1 MNLLADESEMV
12 DNSTQTP
19 REDDNP
25 TQEEEVK
32 VQVEENNTGALP
44 ENTVE
49 EDNKGDKSFNKL
61 PRSTFSQNWRQ
72 RSWMTEWKAREKMG
86 IVKLK

>member
-49 EDNKGDKSFNKL
+49 EDNKGD
-61 PRSTFSQNWRQ
+61 
-72 RSWMTEWKAREKMG
+72 
-86 IVKLK
+86 

>member
-61 PRSTFSQNWRQ
+61 RRSTFSQNWRQ
-72 RSWMTEWKAREKMG
+72 RS
-86 IVKLK
+86 

>member
-1 MNLLADESEMV
+1 MNLLADEGEMV

-32 VQVEENNTGALP
+32 VEVEEN
-44 ENTVE
+44 NTVE
-49 EDNKGDKSFNKL
+49 EDNKGDKSFNNL
-61 PRSTFSQNWRQ
+61 RRSKFSRNWR
-72 RSWMTEWKAREKMG
+72 
-86 IVKLK
+86 

>member
-19 REDDNP
+19 REDGNP

-32 VQVEENNTGALP
+32 VQVEENNT
-44 ENTVE
+44 VE
-49 EDNKGDKSFNKL
+49 EDNKGDKSFNNL
-61 PRSTFSQNWRQ
+61 RRSKFSRNWR
-72 RSWMTEWKAREKMG
+72 
-86 IVKLK
+86 